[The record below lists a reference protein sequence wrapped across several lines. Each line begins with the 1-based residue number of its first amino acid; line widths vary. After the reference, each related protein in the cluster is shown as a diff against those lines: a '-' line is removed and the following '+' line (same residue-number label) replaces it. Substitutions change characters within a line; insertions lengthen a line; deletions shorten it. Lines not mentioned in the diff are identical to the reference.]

1 MDATSSLQS
10 EVLPVPEGADTTNK
24 NPCRRR
30 AGMTLF
36 DILNLL
42 TNLLKL
48 GFHGKNLLRDGEIAD
63 LRPDGRHLAI
73 DFLQQKI
80 QTSADRLRLPKKIP
94 ELPQMAF
101 QAGHL
106 LAHIATISQQGD
118 FLRDTSRIQ
127 RRMSRSF
134 QQAIQPSLEP
144 GEGFLYDDRKPF
156 PNRRYPLLN
165 L

>member
-24 NPCRRR
+24 IPCRRR
-30 AGMTLF
+30 LF

-42 TNLLKL
+42 ANLLKF
-48 GFHGKNLLRDGEIAD
+48 GFHGKDLLRDGEIAD
-63 LRPDGRHLAI
+63 LRSNGRHLAI

-101 QAGHL
+101 QAGQL

-118 FLRDTSRIQ
+118 FLRDASRIQ
-127 RRMSRSF
+127 GSMSSSF
-134 QQAIQPSLEP
+134 QQAMQPILEP
-144 GEGFLYDDRKPF
+144 GEMLLHNNRKSLA
-156 PNRRYPLLN
+156 NRRHPLLDFRQSE
-165 L
+165 

>member
-24 NPCRRR
+24 IPCRRR
-30 AGMTLF
+30 LF

-42 TNLLKL
+42 ANLLKFGL
-48 GFHGKNLLRDGEIAD
+48 HGKDLLRDGEIAD

-80 QTSADRLRLPKKIP
+80 QTSADRLRPPKKIP
-94 ELPQMAF
+94 ELSQMAF
-101 QAGHL
+101 QAGHF

-118 FLRDTSRIQ
+118 FLRDASRIH

-134 QQAIQPSLEP
+134 QQTIQPPLEP
-144 GEGFLYDDRKPF
+144 GEVFLYDDRKPF
-156 PNRRYPLLN
+156 ANRRYPLLD